1 MTIDRNSR
9 DALEGLPNKIIWVN
23 ILGSDVIVMSN
34 WRNNTC
40 YQRNDALIKI
50 LTCGVVGSYRDLS
63 YD

>member
-34 WRNNTC
+34 
-40 YQRNDALIKI
+40 
-50 LTCGVVGSYRDLS
+50 
-63 YD
+63 